1 MKVAIVT
8 NNICSTGGVQVFTR
22 DISNILK
29 ERGHEVDIIG
39 VESLLEVPETG
50 IEKAVG
56 EYFNQRDKKEK
67 YDIALCNG
75 EFGYVVKHPRAI
87 NIFHGNYYGYAMSVK
102 DLVGHDVTEERL
114 QKVDMQKI
122 SAEGKYVVTV
132 SDFAVQGLK
141 DSGIEVDEVIKN
153 SVDTNVFYPKEMDV
167 SDSAI
172 ALARGMWYEKGF
184 DILKE
189 LANKGIKINLFSD
202 IEIGSPN
209 VQNHDLIE
217 NGRLNAEYNM
227 AAVLLFPSRFEGG
240 SLTTLEAMACGCPIL
255 TTAVG
260 YGADIKKI
268 IPQFVADFNHAGEF
282 LAKYVLITSNREKYS
297 KEALDY
303 FLEYHNP
310 EEFKKKW
317 VNLIEGL

>member
-1 MKVAIVT
+1 MKIAIVT
-8 NNICSTGGVQVFTR
+8 NKVCSTGGVQIFTR
-22 DISNILK
+22 DISNILLSK
-29 ERGHEVDIIG
+29 KHEVDMIG
-39 VESLLEVPETG
+39 EECLKVKPQKDLEKT
-50 IEKAVG
+50 IG
-56 EYFNQRDKKEK
+56 EYFNQRNKREK
-67 YDIALCNG
+67 YDVVLCNG
-75 EFGYVVKHPRAI
+75 EFGYAVKHPRAI

-102 DLVGHDVTEERL
+102 DLVGPDVTEARL
-114 QKVDMQKI
+114 QKANMQKV

-132 SDFAVQGLK
+132 SNFAVQGLK
-141 DSGIEVDEVIKN
+141 DSGIKVDKVINN
-153 SVDTNVFYPKEMDV
+153 SIDTSVFYPKKMDV

-184 DILKE
+184 DILNE
-189 LANKGIKINLFSD
+189 LADKGIKIKLFSD
-202 IEIGSPN
+202 IKIDSLN
-209 VQNHDLIE
+209 VQNHDFIE
-217 NGRLNAEYNM
+217 NRKLNVEYNK

-268 IPQFVADFNHAGEF
+268 IPQFVADSNNIEEF
-282 LAKYVLITSNREKYS
+282 LAKYVLIISNREKYS

-310 EEFKKKW
+310 EKFKSEW
-317 VNLIEGL
+317 ISLIEGI